1 MTLATSWAEWSQAG
15 AERPWTVGVEEEA
28 LILER
33 TTCAPA
39 NRIGDVLVHLPADVA
54 ERAAPETHACVIE
67 LATRPHATVAGVAT
81 ELAGLRRTLARALAR
96 HGLRAAVAGTHPFA
110 TWQDVQLSPGVRQ
123 QAIHASTRELARREP
138 TCALH
143 VHVAVPDGETA
154 VRALAGLRE
163 DLPLLLALSAN
174 SPYWQGRDTGL
185 ASARTP
191 IFSAFP
197 RVGIPRHFESYADYV
212 DAVDSLVA
220 PASIPD
226 PSHIWWDARLQP
238 QLGTVE
244 VRVMDAQSRLR
255 DVAAIAAL
263 VQCLVRL
270 HATSEPAGT
279 RLSPEA
285 LDENR
290 FLAARDGIGA
300 WLIAPGRGRVE
311 PAAARVVRLLLRC
324 RPLARELG
332 CSDELEAIGPLARMP
347 GDVRQRAI
355 GRREGLVGLTAAL
368 AAEYSGRRLARAPL
382 PSSHLD
388 DALVRSA

>member
-1 MTLATSWAEWSQAG
+1 VIAAPSWSEWNPLG
-15 AERPWTVGVEEEA
+15 GERPWTVGVEEEA
-28 LILER
+28 LIVER
-33 TTCAPA
+33 GSGAPA
-39 NRIGDVLVHLPADVA
+39 NRIGDVLLHLPADVA
-54 ERAAPETHACVIE
+54 EWAAPETHACVIE
-67 LATRPHATVAGVAT
+67 LATRPHATVADVAA
-81 ELAGLRRTLARALAR
+81 ELAGLRRRLSRALAR

-110 TWQDVQLSPGVRQ
+110 TWQDVQLAPGPRQ

-212 DAVDSLVA
+212 DAVDSLIA
-220 PASIPD
+220 PGSIPD
-226 PSHIWWDARLQP
+226 PSYVWWDVRLQP
-238 QLGTVE
+238 ALGTVE
-244 VRVMDAQSRLR
+244 VRVMDAQSRVR
-255 DVAAIAAL
+255 DVAALAAL

-270 HATSEPAGT
+270 HASTDPTGP

-290 FLAARDGIGA
+290 FLACRDGIRA
-300 WLIAPGRGRVE
+300 RLIAPERGGIRPVAE
-311 PAAARVVRLLLRC
+311 QVVLLLLRC
-324 RPLARELG
+324 RSLALELG
-332 CSDELEAIGPLARMP
+332 CRAELDAVGSLATMP
-347 GDVRQRAI
+347 GDARQRAI
-355 GRREGLVGLTAAL
+355 GRRDGLVALTAAL
-368 AAEYSGRRLARAPL
+368 AAAYTGRRSEPAPH
-382 PSSHLD
+382 PSSHLG
-388 DALVRSA
+388 DALAGRV

>member
-1 MTLATSWAEWSQAG
+1 VTPAPSWADWSRLG

-33 TTCAPA
+33 GTCAPA

-54 ERAAPETHACVIE
+54 ESAAPETHACVIA
-67 LATRPHATVAGVAT
+67 LATRPHATVAGVAA
-81 ELAGLRRTLARALAR
+81 ELAGLRRRLARGLAR

-110 TWQDVQLSPGVRQ
+110 TWQDVQIAAGARQ
-123 QAIHASTRELARREP
+123 QEIYASTGELARREP
-138 TCALH
+138 TCALR

-191 IFSAFP
+191 ILSAFP
-197 RVGIPRHFESYADYV
+197 RVGIPRRFESYADYV
-212 DAVDSLVA
+212 DAVESLVA
-220 PASIPD
+220 PGSIPD
-226 PSHIWWDARLQP
+226 PSYVWWDARLRP
-238 QLGTVE
+238 GLGTVE
-244 VRVMDAQSRLR
+244 VRVMDAQSRVR

-270 HATSEPAGT
+270 HASIEPTGA
-279 RLSPEA
+279 RLGPEA

-290 FLAARDGIGA
+290 FLATRDGIRA
-300 WLIAPGRGRVE
+300 RLIGPERGRVE
-311 PAAARVVRLLLRC
+311 PAAQRLLLLLLRC
-324 RPLARELG
+324 RPLAHELG
-332 CSDELEAIGPLARMP
+332 CREELDAAGALAAMP
-347 GDVRQRAI
+347 GDARQREI
-355 GRREGLVGLTAAL
+355 GRRDGLVALTAAL
-368 AAEYSGRRLARAPL
+368 AADYTGRRLARAPE

-388 DALVRSA
+388 DALVESA